1 MLKQYGLKIM
11 ENKYLLLPE
20 DIQVYWL
27 IRPRHDVRPSQ
38 AYSIS
43 FLSKYSGFSL
53 SSSPSLKLDST
64 SGQNPQSR
72 NIIVRAIYFQKV

>member
-1 MLKQYGLKIM
+1 MEYG
-11 ENKYLLLPE
+11 YLLLPK

-53 SSSPSLKLDST
+53 SSFRSLKLDST
-64 SGQNPQSR
+64 SGQKPQSR
-72 NIIVRAIYFQKV
+72 YIERKIYSQKV